1 MSSTRKVTLKSSD
14 GGTFKIDKAVAL
26 ESQTLKHIIEDDCIH
41 DNGNPLIK
49 VTSNILAKVI
59 EYCKKHVEAG
69 SSEEKPLHDDLKATL
84 LDLILSANY
93 LNIKSLLDLT
103 CQALGEMMTK
113 TTPDEI
119 LKTFNSVNDYSPEE
133 EEEAR
138 QENQWACE

>member
-1 MSSTRKVTLKSSD
+1 MILRLGSWDTE
-14 GGTFKIDKAVAL
+14 F
-26 ESQTLKHIIEDDCIH
+26 
-41 DNGNPLIK
+41 IK
-49 VTSNILAKVI
+49 V
-59 EYCKKHVEAG
+59 
-69 SSEEKPLHDDLKATL
+69 DQATL

-138 QENQWACE
+138 QENQWACEWL

>member
-1 MSSTRKVTLKSSD
+1 MSGGAWSNSDPKINLRFRTFYLLNRGRKKIMSSTRKVTLKSSD

-69 SSEEKPLHDDLKATL
+69 SSEEKPLHDDLKAWE
-84 LDLILSANY
+84 
-93 LNIKSLLDLT
+93 
-103 CQALGEMMTK
+103 LGH
-113 TTPDEI
+113 
-119 LKTFNSVNDYSPEE
+119 
-133 EEEAR
+133 
-138 QENQWACE
+138 